1 MNSTRTI
8 TLLKCKV
15 VVTNVPDDV
24 DDETLKSYA
33 LYKIYL
39 MAREKVIKEM
49 MGFHRAG

>member
-24 DDETLKSYA
+24 DE
-33 LYKIYL
+33 KIDKP
-39 MAREKVIKEM
+39 MTSVVGNGVEC
-49 MGFHRAG
+49 